1 MKQQTFKIAFILFPF
16 FLSCGNEKPNSD
28 NKESKTAIQTESPLI
43 EKEMIT
49 EPEILNSNLAKV
61 FNPESILGEEQMIK
75 RSVLGFIGRNFQ
87 RFEIHFTLFEKSK
100 TDNRTYFLKGKT
112 RVKNSIC
119 NFTGEL
125 KILNIEIGKDSIR
138 LLDEMEYS
146 KNHTLITITSKI
158 IIKENPKEKHS
169 GFIEGTLS
177 TSAFADSTNEI
188 HYNSLEFFSDG
199 FINNA
204 FEGKWTK
211 YNSTETKINNWGDFR
226 IPNSGDLDN
235 GAGEF
240 SANDKYLKNGWE
252 TYRLQYYG
260 EPNSKEMIN
269 AVKIENDKWWE

>member
-1 MKQQTFKIAFILFPF
+1 MKQQTYKIAFILFPF
-16 FLSCGNEKPNSD
+16 LLGCGNEKLTCD
-28 NKESKTAIQTESPLI
+28 NAESITAIQTEGPLI
-43 EKEMIT
+43 KKEMIT

-61 FNPESILGEEQMIK
+61 FNPDSILGEELMNK
-75 RSVLGFIGRNFQ
+75 RRVLGFIGRNFQ
-87 RFEIHFTLFEKSK
+87 RFEIHFTSFEKSK
-100 TDNRTYFLKGKT
+100 TDNRTYLLKGKT

-125 KILNIEIGKDSIR
+125 QILNIEIGKDSIR
-138 LLDEMEYS
+138 LIDEMEYS

-158 IIKENPKEKHS
+158 IIKENPNEKHS
-169 GFIEGTLS
+169 GYIEGTIS

-211 YNSTETKINNWGDFR
+211 YNSTETKTNNWGDFR
-226 IPNSGDLDN
+226 IPKSGDLDI

-240 SANDKYLKNGWE
+240 SVNDKYIKNGWE

-260 EPNSKEMIN
+260 EQNSIEMIN
-269 AVKIENDKWWE
+269 AQKRENDKWWE